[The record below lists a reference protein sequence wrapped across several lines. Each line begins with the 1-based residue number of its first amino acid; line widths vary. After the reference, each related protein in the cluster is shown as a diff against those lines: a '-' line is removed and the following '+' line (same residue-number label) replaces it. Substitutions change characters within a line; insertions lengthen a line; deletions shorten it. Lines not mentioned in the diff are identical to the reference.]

1 MYIYKD
7 FFKTQPIIETNFNTF
22 KGNLKKQIYQKKQ
35 SKCNVELLLLL
46 LFKRNVEIGFQKT
59 EGSVTASNAY

>member
-35 SKCNVELLLLL
+35 SKCNVELLLL
-46 LFKRNVEIGFQKT
+46 FKRNAEIGFQKT
-59 EGSVTASNAY
+59 EGNVTASNAH

>member
-22 KGNLKKQIYQKKQ
+22 KGNLKKKFIRRNNPNVTWNYYYYYYSKETQRSDFKKR
-35 SKCNVELLLLL
+35 KEV
-46 LFKRNVEIGFQKT
+46 
-59 EGSVTASNAY
+59 

>member
-35 SKCNVELLLLL
+35 SKCNVELLLL
-46 LFKRNVEIGFQKT
+46 FKRNAEIGFQKT
-59 EGSVTASNAY
+59 EGSVTANNAY

>member
-35 SKCNVELLLLL
+35 SKCNVELLLL
-46 LFKRNVEIGFQKT
+46 FKRNAEIGFQKT
-59 EGSVTASNAY
+59 EGNVTASNAY

>member
-46 LFKRNVEIGFQKT
+46 LFKKNAEIGFQKT

>member
-35 SKCNVELLLLL
+35 SKCNVELLLL
-46 LFKRNVEIGFQKT
+46 FKRNAEIGFQKT
-59 EGSVTASNAY
+59 EGSVTASNAH

>member
-46 LFKRNVEIGFQKT
+46 FKRNAEIGFQKT